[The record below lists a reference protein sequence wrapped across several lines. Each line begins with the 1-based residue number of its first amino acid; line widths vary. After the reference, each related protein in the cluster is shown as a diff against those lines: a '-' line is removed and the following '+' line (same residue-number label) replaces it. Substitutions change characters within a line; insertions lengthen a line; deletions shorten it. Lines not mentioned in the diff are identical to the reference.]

1 MMTSTATTT
10 EDRPVAPVAS
20 PTPKPPAPRIEWPQ
34 APTQARDHWAERIV
48 EARPALSRDEVLR
61 EIDRAAAMPPG
72 EERVRTIRALFG
84 SDQIDRA
91 ATDRLLDLYGREGP
105 GDMRKVL
112 FGALLFSSEAA
123 YVGEQML
130 ARAAAQ
136 DPDAREYT
144 YLGKLPAHHGRAW
157 DFLCES
163 LPACRSEAAQRSAA
177 LAIAIMAGDYPG
189 SAAQPERVARVKSLL
204 GAASAPPVRL
214 YLFQALLRSEAPG
227 ILDHLRAAYRAE
239 PDPATREAMKKM
251 QASVA
256 E

>member
-1 MMTSTATTT
+1 MTTSTTA
-10 EDRPVAPVAS
+10 EPPAAPGVS
-20 PTPKPPAPRIEWPQ
+20 PTSTSPPPRTGWPQ
-34 APTQARDHWAERIV
+34 APTQARDHWAERIA
-48 EARPALSRDEVLR
+48 EAKPSLSRDEVLR

-72 EERVRTIRALFG
+72 DERVRTIRALFG

-112 FGALLFSSEAA
+112 FGALLFSSEGA
-123 YVGEQML
+123 YVGEQVL
-130 ARAAAQ
+130 SRAATQ

-189 SAAQPERVARVKSLL
+189 SAAQPGRIARILSLL

-214 YLFQALLRSEAPG
+214 HLFQALLRSEAPG
-227 ILDHLRAAYRAE
+227 ILEHLWAAYRAE
-239 PDPATREAMKKM
+239 PDPATRKAMKKM